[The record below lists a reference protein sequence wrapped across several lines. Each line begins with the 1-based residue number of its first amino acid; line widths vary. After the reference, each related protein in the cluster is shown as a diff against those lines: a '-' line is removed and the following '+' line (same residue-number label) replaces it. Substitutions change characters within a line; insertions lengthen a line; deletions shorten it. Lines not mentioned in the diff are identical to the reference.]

1 MYGLIFS
8 FVLGC
13 FGPKAATE
21 TGVVETGVDTSSPIT
36 CIPEAAAD
44 RIASAIGLTLS
55 AARFKGAAPELDFV
69 FGLPPALADSSLYLH
84 M

>member
-21 TGVVETGVDTSSPIT
+21 TGVVETGVDTSSSIT
-36 CIPEAAAD
+36 WDEC
-44 RIASAIGLTLS
+44 S
-55 AARFKGAAPELDFV
+55 
-69 FGLPPALADSSLYLH
+69 
-84 M
+84 